1 MSKGLESKMASAARA
16 LLIALALWCITTGL
30 AYHPIIGETP
40 RMMDFLFARFPVR
53 FWAYAWI
60 VAGMLIIV
68 GLRWYRARQIGTAL
82 AMGLSLLLTV
92 VYLYAWFSG
101 DMGRG
106 WVSAKNY
113 VLICVVVI
121 SGAATLAEG
130 VLASGPSGTDRP
142 S

>member
-30 AYHPIIGETP
+30 AYHPVIGETP

-53 FWAYAWI
+53 IWAYAWI

-82 AMGLSLLLTV
+82 AMGLTVLLAA
-92 VYLYAWFSG
+92 VYVSAWFSG

-130 VLASGPSGTDRP
+130 VLASGSRRTHR
-142 S
+142 